1 MTTTLYLAWQAPRSR
16 RWFPVGRLD
25 GDPGTLPFLLHGWC
39 AGSP

>member
-25 GDPGTLPFLLHGWC
+25 ADLDGDPTRYHF
-39 AGSP
+39 S